1 MLTRTFHFLLATFL
15 SVSLQGQFSG
25 KQLEEIRI
33 RDPFIMSEPESRS
46 YYMYASL
53 SGGGEVGHKGVQV
66 YKSNDL
72 LVWEGPVPVFIIPEG
87 FWAEEMVWAPE
98 VHKYNGRYYL
108 FVTLTSDRKLKQ
120 IDGRPEIVKRASQIF
135 VSDSPEGPFEPFANK
150 PHTPSEWMSLD
161 ATLWVEDGQ
170 PYMIFCHE
178 WIQTTDGTME
188 VVKLKKDLSATIGKP
203 KTIFSARQAGWV
215 RSLGSVGSLYR
226 GEAYEG
232 YVTDG
237 PFLFRTSAGKLMM
250 IWSSFGEEKYAIGLA
265 ESISGKVSGPWK
277 IVPEP
282 LYRANGGHGMIFRDF
297 DGRLLLVFHQPN
309 DSPDE
314 RAKLFE
320 LEDTGS
326 TIKLKGEL

>member
-1 MLTRTFHFLLATFL
+1 
-15 SVSLQGQFSG
+15 
-25 KQLEEIRI
+25 
-33 RDPFIMSEPESRS
+33 
-46 YYMYASL
+46 
-53 SGGGEVGHKGVQV
+53 
-66 YKSNDL
+66 
-72 LVWEGPVPVFIIPEG
+72 
-87 FWAEEMVWAPE
+87 
-98 VHKYNGRYYL
+98 
-108 FVTLTSDRKLKQ
+108 
-120 IDGRPEIVKRASQIF
+120 
-135 VSDSPEGPFEPFANK
+135 
-150 PHTPSEWMSLD
+150 
-161 ATLWVEDGQ
+161 
-170 PYMIFCHE
+170 
-178 WIQTTDGTME
+178 ME